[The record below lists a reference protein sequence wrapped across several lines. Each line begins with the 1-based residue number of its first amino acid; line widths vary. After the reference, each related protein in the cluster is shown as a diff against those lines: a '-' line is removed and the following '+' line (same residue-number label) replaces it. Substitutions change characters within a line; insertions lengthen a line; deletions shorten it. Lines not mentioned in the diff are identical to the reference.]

1 MYILTDKDNVIMHIA
16 NTVGRQEENNYYLL
30 NENTNMALAIPPEFV
45 KSVYEVAVTPQ
56 NVSKQRY
63 CYSPEQGFFKNENF
77 VKHYSNEERLNALED
92 IVNMLV
98 LGGIQHE

>member
-45 KSVYEVAVTPQ
+45 KSVYEVAVIPQ
-56 NVSKQRY
+56 NVSEQRY
-63 CYSPEQGFFKNENF
+63 CYAPEQGFFKNENF

>member
-45 KSVYEVAVTPQ
+45 KSVYEVAVIPQ

-63 CYSPEQGFFKNENF
+63 CYSPEQGFLKMKTSLSTTVMKN
-77 VKHYSNEERLNALED
+77 A
-92 IVNMLV
+92 
-98 LGGIQHE
+98 